1 VGEFFQ
7 HIINGVSL
15 GSVYAL
21 IAIGYSMVYGI
32 LQLINFA
39 HGEVVMLGAVF
50 GFYAAPIIGGRPVH
64 PSLALFFS
72 VLLVAMA
79 LCGLVGFTIER
90 LAYRPL
96 RKAPRLNCLITAIGV
111 SLFLQYFTQLD
122 FVFGAIPQSYPE
134 MISQATVLDLGGLH
148 ISNLQVIVLAL
159 SFSLMAGLQWIV
171 YRTKL
176 GKGMRAVSES
186 TDIAA
191 LLGVPVNRV
200 VSFTFVL
207 GSVLAAA
214 AGTLV
219 ATSYPKVDALMGA
232 LLGLKAFVAAVL
244 GGIGN
249 LPGAVLGGLM
259 MGLAEEFTVGY
270 LSSSFRDAIA
280 FAILIVVLLFRP
292 SGLLGR
298 TVVEKV

>member
-1 VGEFFQ
+1 MAEFIQ
-7 HIINGVSL
+7 HVINGISL

-39 HGEVVMLGAVF
+39 HGEVVMLSSVF
-50 GFYAAPIIGGRPVH
+50 GFYVAPYFLAHMDPSIG
-64 PSLALFFS
+64 LFLV
-72 VLLVAMA
+72 VLTVAMVG
-79 LCGLVGFTIER
+79 CGIVGFLIER

-96 RKAPRLNCLITAIGV
+96 RKAPRINCLITAIGV
-111 SLFLQYFTQLD
+111 SLFIQYFTQLD

-134 MISQATVLDLGGLH
+134 LMSREVYFTIAGAEV
-148 ISNLQVIVLAL
+148 SNLQVLVLGL
-159 SFSLMAGLQWIV
+159 SFVLMVALQWIV

-176 GKGMRAVSES
+176 GKAMRAVSENTEVS
-186 TDIAA
+186 A
-191 LLGVPVNRV
+191 LLGIPVDRV
-200 VSFTFVL
+200 ISFTFIL

-219 ATSYPKVDALMGA
+219 STMYPKVDALMGT

-244 GGIGN
+244 GGIGSI
-249 LPGAVLGGLM
+249 PGAVLGGLV
-259 MGLAEEFTVGY
+259 MGMAEEFTVGY

-280 FAILIVVLLFRP
+280 FAILIVVLLVRP
-292 SGLLGR
+292 SGLLGKSR
-298 TVVEKV
+298 IEKV